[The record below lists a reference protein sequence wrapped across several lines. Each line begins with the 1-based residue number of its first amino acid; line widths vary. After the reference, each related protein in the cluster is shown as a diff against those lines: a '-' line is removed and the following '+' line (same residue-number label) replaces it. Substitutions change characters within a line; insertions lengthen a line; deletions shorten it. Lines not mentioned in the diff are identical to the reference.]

1 MSHPLP
7 PASARPL
14 LLFVDDDAEL
24 THILSEFFR
33 QQNYRTAAAHTL
45 KEAIQALRRETPAL
59 LIVDMRLPDGS
70 GNDLIAYLRQQPEGE
85 AVPVVVVSALADM
98 PSIQTARRFGA
109 DEYLTKP
116 FHPNDLLAIVQN
128 SLQRRCAVEQLV
140 TREAH
145 LQTVTMLAKTIEARD
160 AYTGGHVE
168 RVSTYARKLAEALGW
183 SSEDLTLLEF
193 GALLHDIG
201 KITIPENILNKP
213 GPLTPQERAIM
224 REHPQR
230 GAEILRHVSHL
241 RPTIPYILYH
251 HERWDGK
258 GYPEG
263 LRGEAIPREGR
274 LLAIVDAYDAMTT
287 RRPYRTQPLDK
298 AAAAAE
304 IARQAG
310 TIFDPQMAK
319 KFIELI
325 HQGKI

>member
-1 MSHPLP
+1 MLQPIP
-7 PASARPL
+7 PASPNPL

-45 KEAIQALRRETPAL
+45 KEAVHALHREMPAL

-70 GNDLIAYLRQQPEGE
+70 GNDLIAYLRQRPEGE
-85 AVPVVVVSALADM
+85 AVPIVVVSALADA

-109 DEYLTKP
+109 DEYLIKP
-116 FHPNDLLAIVQN
+116 FHPDELLAVVQN
-128 SLQRRCAVEQLV
+128 SLHRRRAVEQLV

-145 LQTVTMLAKTIEARD
+145 LQTVTILAKTIEARD

-168 RVSTYARKLAEALGW
+168 RVSAYARKLAEALGW
-183 SSEDLTLLEF
+183 SPEDLTLLEF

-213 GPLTPQERAIM
+213 GPLTPDERAIM

-230 GAEILRHVSHL
+230 GAEILQHVDHL

-287 RRPYRTQPLDK
+287 RRPYRSHPLGK
-298 AAAAAE
+298 TEAAAE
-304 IARQAG
+304 IERQAG
-310 TIFDPQMAK
+310 KIFDPQMAQ

-325 HQGKI
+325 RQGQI

>member
-1 MSHPLP
+1 MTVSRP
-7 PASARPL
+7 PASAPL
-14 LLFVDDDAEL
+14 ILLVDDDAEL
-24 THILSEFFR
+24 THILEEFLSQQGFR
-33 QQNYRTAAAHTL
+33 TLSAHTI
-45 KEAIQALRRETPAL
+45 KAALAVLRHETPTL
-59 LIVDMRLPDGS
+59 LIADMRLPDGS

-85 AVPVVVVSALADM
+85 AVPVIVVSALADA
-98 PSIQTARRFGA
+98 SSVQTARRFGA
-109 DEYLTKP
+109 DEYLIKP
-116 FHPNDLLAIVQN
+116 FHPDELLAVVQN
-128 SLQRRCAVEQLV
+128 SLHRRRAVEQLV

-145 LQTVTMLAKTIEARD
+145 LQTVTILAKTIEARD

-183 SSEDLTLLEF
+183 SAEDLMLLEF

-213 GPLTPQERAIM
+213 GPLTPEERAIM

-263 LRGEAIPREGR
+263 LRGEAIPPEGR

-287 RRPYRTQPLDK
+287 RRPYRTHPLGK
-298 AAAAAE
+298 AEAAAE
-304 IARQAG
+304 ILRQSG

-319 KFIELI
+319 TFVHLVQE
-325 HQGKI
+325 GKI